1 MKKRINF
8 FLPDSMYEQ
17 LRDESFRQRTT
28 MAVIIRRAIE
38 MYFFEQEKK
47 KKK

>member
-38 MYFFEQEKK
+38 MYFEQEKEK
-47 KKK
+47 KK